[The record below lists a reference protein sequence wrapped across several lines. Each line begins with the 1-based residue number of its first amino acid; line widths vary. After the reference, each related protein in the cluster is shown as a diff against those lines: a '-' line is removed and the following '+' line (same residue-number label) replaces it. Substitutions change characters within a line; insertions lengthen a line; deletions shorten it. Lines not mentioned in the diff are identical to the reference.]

1 MNKACFNKC
10 LPLLKNIFK
19 TPEWFQK
26 GFSKQQC
33 LLTLLKKWKNVV
45 EKGKAFYTLLTSV
58 TKELDCLNHELFIAK
73 LKRYSFTLPAL

>member
-1 MNKACFNKC
+1 MPSFIEKY
-10 LPLLKNIFK
+10 
-19 TPEWFQK
+19 FQNTRVVSE